1 MNTTTIHNALLVV
14 LIDSGIEIDGT
25 NVLDLLHR
33 AEDHVLVANYA
44 EFGATFDQDGNLTPN
59 GRRNIL
65 HTERDSL
72 YVDSLIV
79 VAQAAVGARS
89 LFS

>member
-1 MNTTTIHNALLVV
+1 MDTTTIHNALLVV
-14 LIDSGIEIDGT
+14 LIDSGISLDGT

-33 AEDHVLVANYA
+33 AEDNVLIANYA
-44 EFGATFDQDGNLTPN
+44 ELSGNFDQDGNITPN

-72 YVDSLIV
+72 YVDSLLV
-79 VAQAAVGARS
+79 VAQAARGTGS
-89 LFS
+89 LFV